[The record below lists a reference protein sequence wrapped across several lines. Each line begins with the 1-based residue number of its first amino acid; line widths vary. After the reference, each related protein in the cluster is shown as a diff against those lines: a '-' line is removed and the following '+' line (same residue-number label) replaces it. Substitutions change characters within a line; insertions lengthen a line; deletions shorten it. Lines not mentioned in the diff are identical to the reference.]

1 MSWRNTASEIT
12 KNKRKE
18 MIMANRSAYDRQYY
32 QLNREKK
39 LEYQREYYQRNKD
52 KMLAYQRGYYHN
64 RVKREREKFF
74 SNV

>member
-1 MSWRNTASEIT
+1 
-12 KNKRKE
+12 
-18 MIMANRSAYDRQYY
+18 MANRSAYYSQYY
-32 QLNREKK
+32 QRHREKK

>member
-1 MSWRNTASEIT
+1 MSWRNTAGGRISINET
-12 KNKRKE
+12 N
-18 MIMANRSAYDRQYY
+18 MADRSSYYSQYY
-32 QLNREKK
+32 QLHREKK

-74 SNV
+74 SNM